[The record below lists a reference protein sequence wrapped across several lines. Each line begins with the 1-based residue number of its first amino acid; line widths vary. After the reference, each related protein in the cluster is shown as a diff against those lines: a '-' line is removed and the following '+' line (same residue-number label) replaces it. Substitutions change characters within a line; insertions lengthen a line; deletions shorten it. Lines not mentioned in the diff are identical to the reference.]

1 MSISNKRL
9 ALNNSMI
16 ITSIAGVCLVLV
28 IMPLGLVFAQ
38 SNSPTLTYKNDAH
51 GFMIQYPADWQKHDG
66 QPGDTIIV
74 TFASPLK
81 DSQDKFTETFNIG
94 IEGLTFPNY
103 PLDQYSESAMSQL
116 KSVFPEFRLE
126 HLDANASLSGYPAYK
141 IDYSYVINTQEGP
154 IKIKNL
160 QVWTISGDNAYILTF
175 GMESSKYSEYAPL
188 IDDIINSF
196 KLVQSQTGALNT

>member
-1 MSISNKRL
+1 MK
-9 ALNNSMI
+9 
-16 ITSIAGVCLVLV
+16 ITSIAVVCLVLL

-38 SNSPTLTYKNDAH
+38 SNNPTLTYKYDTH
-51 GFMIQYPADWQKHDG
+51 GFIVQYPTDWQKHEG

-74 TFASPLK
+74 TFTSPL
-81 DSQDKFTETFNIG
+81 
-94 IEGLTFPNY
+94 
-103 PLDQYSESAMSQL
+103 
-116 KSVFPEFRLE
+116 
-126 HLDANASLSGYPAYK
+126 SGNPAYK

-175 GMESSKYSEYAPL
+175 GMESSKYSDYAPL

-196 KLVQSQTGALNT
+196 KLVQSQTAALNT